1 MKLFDPKLMKKFL
14 WLQWLMV
21 FLVEFHTRVDLL
33 TVLTYLGK
41 LGALNSTARTK
52 ECKHR
57 GASKHPKRSKKNQ
70 ALHSGKSCYK
80 LCHCHFFTRA
90 KRVTFTM
97 LENTQNVAFEFW
109 HFPPFCPIK
118 SELSGN
124 TVWLQASEFSN
135 NRPNFWHFYWKCKRA
150 RFARNF
156 ECNFCSNWK
165 KNEGGGLVSCWSEKM
180 SLRHHRF
187 SCLDTPSPIICACAR
202 LWLLS
207 HHPWGWPYHG
217 CSCRLAAT
225 WSFPLK
231 CFDNGQ
237 NSSIERRPDIGFS
250 WPCFARITKI
260 NFSSIF

>member
-1 MKLFDPKLMKKFL
+1 MSHSNFGIFHHFVLLKVNCLVTLFDCKLQSF
-14 WLQWLMV
+14 QTIAQID
-21 FLVEFHTRVDLL
+21 H
-33 TVLTYLGK
+33 
-41 LGALNSTARTK
+41 
-52 ECKHR
+52 
-57 GASKHPKRSKKNQ
+57 
-70 ALHSGKSCYK
+70 
-80 LCHCHFFTRA
+80 
-90 KRVTFTM
+90 
-97 LENTQNVAFEFW
+97 
-109 HFPPFCPIK
+109 
-118 SELSGN
+118 
-124 TVWLQASEFSN
+124 
-135 NRPNFWHFYWKCKRA
+135 FWHFYWKCKRA

-237 NSSIERRPDIGFS
+237 NSSIDGFS

>member
-1 MKLFDPKLMKKFL
+1 
-14 WLQWLMV
+14 MV
-21 FLVEFHTRVDLL
+21 DGFSGGISHKSRFVDRSNIPRKI
-33 TVLTYLGK
+33 GRPQFN
-41 LGALNSTARTK
+41 GAD
-52 ECKHR
+52 
-57 GASKHPKRSKKNQ
+57 
-70 ALHSGKSCYK
+70 
-80 LCHCHFFTRA
+80 
-90 KRVTFTM
+90 KRVQTSGG
-97 LENTQNVAFEFW
+97 LKNIRKEVKKKSGVAQWEKLLQ
-109 HFPPFCPIK
+109 IV
-118 SELSGN
+118 SLS
-124 TVWLQASEFSN
+124 LL
-135 NRPNFWHFYWKCKRA
+135 